1 MTAQASVPAPGSAP
15 VQAQAPGPAPALLV
29 DVRAG
34 KRAARIERLGERL
47 VFLYTGLVF
56 AFLFLPIIIVVVYS
70 FNAGRHVTE
79 LTGFSTQWYASAWSD
94 RFLMNALRNSLTIAA
109 ITAVLATLLGTASA
123 LAMDRLGPRAR
134 NVFELLTYVA
144 IIVPGIV
151 IGIATLIFIVTAL
164 DWLNPWLAFLAGGAA
179 PELGLGAGS
188 VIAAHTLFTMAI
200 VNVLVRTRMRG
211 MDRSLVEASE
221 DLYATPWRTFVQ
233 VTFPQLLP
241 AIVAGALLAFTF
253 SFDDFIIAFFT
264 SGQDQTVPIYLFASI
279 RRGVSP
285 EVNAIATVLLAVT
298 VLAMVLAGVV
308 YRRGQRRSGPS
319 AAVAGDA
326 AVAGVAMTSGD
337 RG

>member
-1 MTAQASVPAPGSAP
+1 MTGAAQTGTTGARLHRSGPRDRDLDLRSA
-15 VQAQAPGPAPALLV
+15 L
-29 DVRAG
+29 
-34 KRAARIERLGERL
+34 RAARIERLGDRASWIYTAV
-47 VFLYTGLVF
+47 VFG
-56 AFLFLPIIIVVVYS
+56 FLFLPILIVVVFS
-70 FNAGRHVTE
+70 FNAGRHVTD
-79 LTGFSTQWYASAWSD
+79 LKGFSTQWYASAWSD
-94 RFLMNALRNSLTIAA
+94 RFLMNALRNSLTIAGV
-109 ITAVLATLLGTASA
+109 TAVLATVMGTASA
-123 LAMDRLGPRAR
+123 LAMARLGAR
-134 NVFELLTYVA
+134 VRWLVELLTYSA

-151 IGIATLIFIVTAL
+151 IGIATLIFLVSAF
-164 DWLNPWLAFLAGGAA
+164 DWLNPWLSFFVGASA
-179 PELGLGAGS
+179 PHLGLGAAS

-298 VLAMVLAGVV
+298 LLAMLLAGLV
-308 YRRGQRRSGPS
+308 YRRGQRRSGPGI
-319 AAVAGDA
+319 AVGDE
-326 AVAGVAMTSGD
+326 AVAGVVAVGSQGVAE
-337 RG
+337 

>member
-1 MTAQASVPAPGSAP
+1 MTGSTASTAPRLPAEA
-15 VQAQAPGPAPALLV
+15 LV
-29 DVRAG
+29 DRRAG
-34 KRAARIERLGERL
+34 RRAARIERLGERA
-47 VFLYTGLVF
+47 VFVYTGLVF
-56 AFLFLPIIIVVVYS
+56 AFLFLPIVIVVVYS

-94 RFLMNALRNSLTIAA
+94 RFLMTALRNSLTIAA
-109 ITAVLATLLGTASA
+109 ITAVLATLMGTASA
-123 LAMDRLGPRAR
+123 LAMDRLRPRVR
-134 NVFELLTYVA
+134 WLIELLTYVA

-151 IGIATLIFIVTAL
+151 IGIATLIFIVTAF
-164 DWLNPWLAFLAGGAA
+164 DWLNPWLAFLTGGAA
-179 PELGLGAGS
+179 PQLGLGAAS

-211 MDRSLVEASE
+211 MDRSLIEASE

-233 VTFPQLLP
+233 VTFPQLVP
-241 AIVAGALLAFTF
+241 AVVAGALLAFTF

-298 VLAMVLAGVV
+298 ILSMLLAGLV
-308 YRRGQRRSGPS
+308 YRRGQRRSGPPMS
-319 AAVAGDA
+319 AAPGSEA
-326 AVAGVAMTSGD
+326 AST
-337 RG
+337 

>member
-15 VQAQAPGPAPALLV
+15 VHAQAPGPAPALLV

-47 VFLYTGLVF
+47 VFAYTGLVF

-298 VLAMVLAGVV
+298 ILAMVLAGVV

>member
-1 MTAQASVPAPGSAP
+1 MTASAAPR
-15 VQAQAPGPAPALLV
+15 GPAEVLV
-29 DVRAG
+29 DRRAG
-34 KRAARIERLGERL
+34 RRAARIERIGERA
-47 VFLYTGLVF
+47 VFVYTGLVF
-56 AFLFLPIIIVVVYS
+56 AFLFLPIVMVVIYS

-94 RFLMNALRNSLTIAA
+94 RFLMTALRNSLSIAA
-109 ITAVLATLLGTASA
+109 ITAVLATIMGTASA
-123 LAMDRLGPRAR
+123 LAMDRMRPRFR
-134 NVFELLTYVA
+134 WLVELLTYVA

-151 IGIATLIFIVTAL
+151 IGIATLIFIVTVF
-164 DWLNPWLAFLAGGAA
+164 DWLNPWLAFLTGGAA
-179 PELGLGAGS
+179 PPLGLGAAS

-211 MDRSLVEASE
+211 MDRSLIEASE

-233 VTFPQLLP
+233 VTFPQLVP

-285 EVNAIATVLLAVT
+285 EVNAIATVLLGVT
-298 VLAMVLAGVV
+298 ILAMILAGVV

-319 AAVAGDA
+319 ATEGA
-326 AVAGVAMTSGD
+326 SGP
-337 RG
+337 GASTA

>member
-1 MTAQASVPAPGSAP
+1 MTAQASVPAPAP
-15 VQAQAPGPAPALLV
+15 TGRPAAPPTALLV

-34 KRAARIERLGERL
+34 KRAARLERLGERA
-47 VFLYTGLVF
+47 VFVYTGLVF
-56 AFLFLPIIIVVVYS
+56 AFLFLPIVIVVVYS

-109 ITAVLATLLGTASA
+109 ITAVLATVLGTASA
-123 LAMDRLGPRAR
+123 LAMDRLGHRAR
-134 NVFELLTYVA
+134 AAFELLTYVA

-151 IGIATLIFIVTAL
+151 IGIATLIFIVTAFE
-164 DWLNPWLAFLAGGAA
+164 WLNPWLAFLAGGTA
-179 PELGLGAGS
+179 PELGLGTAT

-200 VNVLVRTRMRG
+200 VNVLVRTRLRG

-221 DLYATPWRTFVQ
+221 DLYATPWRTFWQ
-233 VTFPQLLP
+233 VTFPQLVP

-298 VLAMVLAGVV
+298 ILSMVLAGVV

-326 AVAGVAMTSGD
+326 AVAGVAMTTGD
-337 RG
+337 RA

>member
-1 MTAQASVPAPGSAP
+1 MTVPA
-15 VQAQAPGPAPALLV
+15 VPAVPEVLL

-34 KRAARIERLGERL
+34 RRAARLERLGERATRL
-47 VFLYTGLVF
+47 FTAMVY
-56 AFLFLPIIIVVVYS
+56 AFLFLPIFIVVVYS

-94 RFLMNALRNSLTIAA
+94 RFLMNALRTSLTIAA
-109 ITAVLATLLGTASA
+109 VTAVLATLMGTASA
-123 LAMDRLGPRAR
+123 LAMDRLRPRLR
-134 NVFELLTYVA
+134 WLIELLTYVA

-151 IGIATLIFIVTAL
+151 IGIATLIFLVTAF
-164 DWLNPWLAFLAGGAA
+164 DWLNPWLTYLAGEDA
-179 PELGLGAGS
+179 PHLGLGAAS
-188 VIAAHTLFTMAI
+188 IVAAHTLFTMAI

-211 MDRSLVEASE
+211 MDRSLIEASE
-221 DLYATPWRTFVQ
+221 DLFATPWRTFVQ
-233 VTFPQLLP
+233 VTLPQLLP
-241 AIVAGALLAFTF
+241 AIVSGALLAFTF

-298 VLAMVLAGVV
+298 ILAMVVAGAV
-308 YRRGQRRSGPS
+308 YRLGQRRSGAS

-326 AVAGVAMTSGD
+326 AVAGVAMTTAERS
-337 RG
+337 

>member
-1 MTAQASVPAPGSAP
+1 MRATPLPGREVRPAGVGA
-15 VQAQAPGPAPALLV
+15 ALIR
-29 DVRAG
+29 DIAAG
-34 KRAARIERLGERL
+34 RRAARLERVGERL
-47 VFLYTGLVF
+47 TRAYTLLVF
-56 AFLFLPIIIVVVYS
+56 AFLFLPIVVVVVYS

-79 LTGFSTQWYASAWSD
+79 FLGFSTQWYASAWSD
-94 RFLMNALRNSLTIAA
+94 RFLMDALRNSLTIAA
-109 ITAVLATLLGTASA
+109 ITAALATLLGTASA
-123 LAMDRLGPRAR
+123 LAMDRMRPRAR
-134 NVFELLTYVA
+134 WLFELLTYVA

-151 IGIATLIFIVTAL
+151 IGIATLIFLVLAF
-164 DWLNPWLAFLAGGAA
+164 DWLNPWVAFLTNGGG
-179 PELGLGAGS
+179 PRLGLGAAS
-188 VIAAHTLFTMAI
+188 IVAAHTLFTMAI

-233 VTFPQLLP
+233 VTFPQLVP
-241 AIVAGALLAFTF
+241 AIVAGGLLAFTF

-298 VLAMVLAGVV
+298 IAAMVLAGLV
-308 YRRGQRRSGPS
+308 YRRGQRRTGRG
-319 AAVAGDA
+319 AAVEGDA

-337 RG
+337 RP